1 MTLTRRHSMP
11 MHLGTSLRISLI
23 AEAAT
28 LFANAARRR
37 PLLANDASA
46 RVAELD

>member
-1 MTLTRRHSMP
+1 

-28 LFANAARRR
+28 LFAKAAR
-37 PLLANDASA
+37 ATVDCIDASA